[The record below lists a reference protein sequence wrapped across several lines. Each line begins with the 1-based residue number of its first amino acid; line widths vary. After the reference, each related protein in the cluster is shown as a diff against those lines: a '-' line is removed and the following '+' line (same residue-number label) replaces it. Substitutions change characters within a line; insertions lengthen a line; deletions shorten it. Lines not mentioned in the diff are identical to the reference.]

1 MLFAVAYMYTC
12 TRDHTC
18 SRYYSKSRLFR
29 LRANIGCPTFLDYEQ
44 LQCYHVNVYI
54 YSHARKKTYKHINF
68 TLSCFIAHTNLSYRK
83 IKIKKNSPREIRTY
97 IVPAICYCPI
107 PKPLHYSG
115 RYCPIATHIRDY
127 ISNNLISF
135 PGRVAQLV
143 TCLAT
148 DVCLTAIPGVASSIP
163 ARSHTFVEIDHE
175 IISTVILLPSADH
188 SRRVVVRYKRKYVY
202 ELLVIRLFK
211 PAKEKSMVR

>member
-29 LRANIGCPTFLDYEQ
+29 LRANIGCPTFLVYEQ

-54 YSHARKKTYKHINF
+54 YPLARKKTYKHINF
-68 TLSCFIAHTNLSYRK
+68 TLSCFIAHTNLYYRK
-83 IKIKKNSPREIRTY
+83 IKIKKNSPREIRNY
-97 IVPAICYCPI
+97 IVPAICYCPT

-127 ISNNLISF
+127 ISNNLISSYIWRKLAKTTDNRSELKLAYATPF
-135 PGRVAQLV
+135 ELQGQKNTTIQAV
-143 TCLAT
+143 TC
-148 DVCLTAIPGVASSIP
+148 G
-163 ARSHTFVEIDHE
+163 
-175 IISTVILLPSADH
+175 
-188 SRRVVVRYKRKYVY
+188 RR
-202 ELLVIRLFK
+202 
-211 PAKEKSMVR
+211 